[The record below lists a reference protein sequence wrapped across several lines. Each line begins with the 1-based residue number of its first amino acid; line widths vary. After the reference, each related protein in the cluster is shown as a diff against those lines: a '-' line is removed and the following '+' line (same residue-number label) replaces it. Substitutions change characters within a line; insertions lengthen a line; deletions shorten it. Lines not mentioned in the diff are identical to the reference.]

1 MASNLE
7 YYVFNK
13 PYGILSQFTDE
24 GRWKGLGSLGIFP
37 SDVYP
42 LGRLD
47 ADSEGLL
54 LLTNDRSLNQRL
66 LNPKFQHT
74 RTYWVQVDHA
84 VKAEA
89 LDLLKGPLDLNYKG
103 KTHRTLPAKAE
114 LLDVPDWVG
123 ERVPPIRERANIPT
137 TWISL
142 ELKEGKN
149 RQVRKMTARAGH
161 PTLRLIR
168 YAIEEVT
175 IEGLAPG
182 EFHLLKQSEI
192 YPLLKLSDR
201 I

>member
-1 MASNLE
+1 MASNLT

-24 GRWKGLGSLGIFP
+24 GRWKGLGSLGLFP

-42 LGRLD
+42 IGRLD

-54 LLTNDRSLNQRL
+54 ILTNDRSLNQRL
-66 LNPKFQHT
+66 LNPKYQHT

-84 VKAEA
+84 VQDEA
-89 LDLLKGPLDLNYKG
+89 LDQLKGPLELNYKG
-103 KTHRTLPAKAE
+103 KIHRTLPAKAD
-114 LLDVPDWVG
+114 LLDVPNWVR
-123 ERVPPIRERANIPT
+123 ERVPPIRQRAKIPT

-149 RQVRKMTARAGH
+149 RQVRKMTAKVGH

-168 YAIEEVT
+168 YAIEDVT
-175 IEGLAPG
+175 IEGLVSG
-182 EFHLLKQSEI
+182 EFHKMKQSEI

-201 I
+201 V